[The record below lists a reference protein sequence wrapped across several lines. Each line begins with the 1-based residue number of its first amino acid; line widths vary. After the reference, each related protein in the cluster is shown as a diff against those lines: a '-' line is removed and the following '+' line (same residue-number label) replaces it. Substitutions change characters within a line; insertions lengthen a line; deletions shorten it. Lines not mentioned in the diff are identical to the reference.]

1 MSIGGC
7 IDSTVSSEG
16 CNTNTV
22 YTSDKLTDIVC
33 TAVHFLWVF
42 FLSLKMPF
50 FVKLHFLM
58 QYGELTAV
66 ILAKY
71 TEYTGGCFTKCELM
85 AAL

>member
-33 TAVHFLWVF
+33 TAVNFLWVF
-42 FLSLKMPF
+42 FISENAF

-58 QYGELTAV
+58 QYGAMTAV
-66 ILAKY
+66 ILAQY

-85 AAL
+85 AVL